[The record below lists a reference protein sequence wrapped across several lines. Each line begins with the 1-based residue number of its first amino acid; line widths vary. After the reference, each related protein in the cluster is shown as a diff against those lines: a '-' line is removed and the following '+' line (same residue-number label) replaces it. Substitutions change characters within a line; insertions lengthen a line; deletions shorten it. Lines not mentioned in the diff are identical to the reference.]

1 MKKSFLDPI
10 LSLLQNIFSRLL
22 FFLQIILEFSRIME
36 KDMNEAIMDSWNNFV
51 PKILDMCTDSDS
63 PGLQHFLDLYSLDEV
78 SDGKWSREN
87 LYR

>member
-1 MKKSFLDPI
+1 
-10 LSLLQNIFSRLL
+10 
-22 FFLQIILEFSRIME
+22 
-36 KDMNEAIMDSWNNFV
+36 MNEAIMDSWNNFV